1 MGSGQAALKI
11 DVRSVS
17 SRNIVELYVLSAAL
31 EPIISIIAVVV
42 ALIPAQGLFALLGIN
57 WNTGLSLASL
67 DIVIF
72 VMYLR
77 DC

>member
-42 ALIPAQGLFALLGIN
+42 ALIPAQGPFALLGIN
-57 WNTGLSLASL
+57 
-67 DIVIF
+67 
-72 VMYLR
+72 
-77 DC
+77 